1 MNDAQRR
8 LRGHSF
14 ELIEALHVDD
24 VSNLLSFS
32 IGGRH
37 CKDFRGK
44 TSLGKAKND
53 ETIIRL

>member
-1 MNDAQRR
+1 
-8 LRGHSF
+8 LRGQSF

-37 CKDFRGK
+37 CKAFRGK